1 MAFRITIEEVL
12 PAGNEAQ
19 QELQLKRYEQTVDAL
34 DLRRV
39 IDAINYK
46 KRDYSKRAKKGDA
59 A

>member
-1 MAFRITIEEVL
+1 MAFRITVEEVL

-19 QELQLKRYEQTVDAL
+19 QELELKRYEQTVDAL

-46 KRDYSKRAKKGDA
+46 PRTYVRKEKKS
-59 A
+59 

>member
-1 MAFRITIEEVL
+1 MAYRITIEEVL

-19 QELQLKRYEQTVDAL
+19 QELQLKRYEQTVDTL

-39 IDAINYK
+39 IDAINYR
-46 KRDYSKRAKKGDA
+46 KRDYSKRMKKGDA

>member
-1 MAFRITIEEVL
+1 MAFVIQIIEL
-12 PAGNEAQ
+12 IGQPDKPAE
-19 QELQLKRYEQTVDAL
+19 EIKRYEQTVDAL

-46 KRDYSKRAKKGDA
+46 KGDYSKRAKKGDA